1 MNQTIKF
8 NNLPGQTVVVYE
20 AGQSPER
27 MEQNAKV
34 FTVTAVGHKYIK
46 AGGYNFD
53 KETLRCADLNY
64 SLFIGTPAEFHE
76 RIIAER
82 KVRKLMDKV
91 SWHLKD
97 CSLNDLKI
105 LGNVLEKIA
114 GDDE

>member
-1 MNQTIKF
+1 
-8 NNLPGQTVVVYE
+8 
-20 AGQSPER
+20 

-64 SLFIGTPAEFHE
+64 SLFIGTPEEFRE
-76 RIIAER
+76 RIHAER

-97 CSLNDLKI
+97 CSLNDRRFSVMSSKRLPEATNNKLLLVI
-105 LGNVLEKIA
+105 FNIKPLTCTSGVFLFNFIS
-114 GDDE
+114 